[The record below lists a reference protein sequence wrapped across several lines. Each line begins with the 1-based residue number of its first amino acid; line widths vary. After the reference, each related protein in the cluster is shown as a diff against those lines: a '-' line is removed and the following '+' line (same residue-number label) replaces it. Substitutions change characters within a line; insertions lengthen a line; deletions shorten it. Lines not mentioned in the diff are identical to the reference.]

1 LKKDKGEHEMRQ
13 SLTMNITI
21 PCVVELTWTLKDTLG
36 STLDELHEG
45 VEFFVGGRDLLAKIE
60 HALLGQSVGATLDL
74 HLEPEDAFGD
84 YNEQL
89 VFLESRSLFP
99 AEIEEGQCLEGSAL
113 PSNGSAQAPQE
124 NLYTITDIYPDH
136 VVLDGNHPLSG
147 IALRL
152 HLKVHRVREATAAEL
167 EAASMGVG
175 FFYSPELAVSPS
187 RAKSLDAFEP
197 MSDSDIAPL
206 DLAQI
211 NPALAKLDEIFDFD
225 DDDDED
231 AAPEDPKGTSTGEP
245 NSNTHKKRLH

>member
-1 LKKDKGEHEMRQ
+1 MRQ

-147 IALRL
+147 LALRL
-152 HLKVHRVREATAAEL
+152 QLKVHRVREATAAEL